1 MKISDLLHKVAD
13 EIAEQGD
20 QEITLQDNVEDDD
33 AEKITD
39 AMVPPLQQEL
49 ELKKKRFGVTNAFD
63 RGQVHEEVDE
73 LEVIKK
79 LTGLQK

>member
-13 EIAEQGD
+13 EIAQEGD
-20 QEITLQDNVEDDD
+20 REINVNSTETDD

-49 ELKKKRFGVTNAFD
+49 ELKKKRFGVSNAFD
-63 RGQVHEEVDE
+63 RGQVHEDHDE
-73 LEVIKK
+73 LALIKK
-79 LTGLQK
+79 LTGLN

>member
-13 EIAEQGD
+13 SIPPEADKEIDVSDETA
-20 QEITLQDNVEDDD
+20 DNQ
-33 AEKITD
+33 ITD

-49 ELKKKRFGVTNAFD
+49 ELKKKRFGVNNAFD
-63 RGQVHEEVDE
+63 RGQVHEQIDE

-79 LTGLQK
+79 LTGLQ

>member
-13 EIAEQGD
+13 SIPPEADKEID
-20 QEITLQDNVEDDD
+20 ITDETADNQ
-33 AEKITD
+33 ITD

-49 ELKKKRFGVTNAFD
+49 ELKKKRFGVNNAFD
-63 RGQVHEEVDE
+63 RGQVHEQIDE

-79 LTGLQK
+79 LTGLQ

>member
-13 EIAEQGD
+13 SIPPEADKEIDVTDETA
-20 QEITLQDNVEDDD
+20 DNQ
-33 AEKITD
+33 ITD

-49 ELKKKRFGVTNAFD
+49 ELKKKRFGVNNAFD
-63 RGQVHEEVDE
+63 RGQVHEQIDE

-79 LTGLQK
+79 LTGLQ

>member
-20 QEITLQDNVEDDD
+20 Q
-33 AEKITD
+33 EKITD

>member
-13 EIAEQGD
+13 QIAQEGD
-20 QEITLQDNVEDDD
+20 QEISVSDSADDEG

-49 ELKKKRFGVTNAFD
+49 ELKKKRFGVSNAFD
-63 RGQVHEEVDE
+63 RGQVHEDHDE
-73 LEVIKK
+73 LALIKK
-79 LTGLQK
+79 LTGLR

>member
-20 QEITLQDNVEDDD
+20 QEITLQNDFEDET
-33 AEKITD
+33 EKITD

-49 ELKKKRFGVTNAFD
+49 ELKKKRFGVNNAFD